1 MNKQGFSLL
10 ELLIVCTIIAILIAV
25 GFVSFRSATQ
35 RARLTEA
42 STQVVADL
50 QRVRSAAQR
59 YNQNAS
65 FSTTAATVTSY
76 SILLN
81 NQTYTYKLPAG
92 TQLAST
98 NKLNIGYNAPF
109 GEVNGA
115 PNVELTVSLQNQPTE
130 TRKVKVLGVT
140 GKVYIQ

>member
-1 MNKQGFSLL
+1 MDKRGFSLL

-42 STQVVADL
+42 STQIVSDL

-59 YNQNAS
+59 YNQNTS
-65 FSTTAATVTSY
+65 FSTTATTVTSY

-92 TQLAST
+92 TQLASST
-98 NKLNIGYNAPF
+98 KLNIGYNAPF